1 MTEILPG
8 TILIS
13 DPFLKDPNFMR
24 TVVLLCDH
32 RTEGSFGFV
41 LNKLHDSSLEDLLQN
56 AEGIRFPVFEGGPV
70 QKDTLHFL
78 HQQPNLIPGGQE
90 VTDGIFWG
98 GDFEEVISL
107 LRDNRL
113 SRHDIR
119 FFIGYSGWGENQLQD
134 ELAEKSWITGKAN
147 RPLVFQVS
155 PAEIWKSALAKL
167 GGEYSQMI
175 NYPID
180 PQLN

>member
-1 MTEILPG
+1 MQVYQDFNCLFRPLFLYLLSLSYLLLMTDILPG

-32 RTEGSFGFV
+32 RNEGSFGFV
-41 LNKLHDSSLEDLLQN
+41 LNKLYDSSLEDLLQN
-56 AEGIRFPVFEGGPV
+56 ANGIRFPVYEGGPV

-78 HQQPNLIPGGQE
+78 HQQPELIHGGQE

-98 GDFEEVISL
+98 G
-107 LRDNRL
+107 
-113 SRHDIR
+113 
-119 FFIGYSGWGENQLQD
+119 GENQLAD
-134 ELAEKSWITGKAN
+134 ELTEKSWITGQAN
-147 RPLVFQVS
+147 KSLVFQVS

-167 GGEYSQMI
+167 GGEYSQMV